1 MQSSQRQPEA
11 QGMFKVHHRYAGE
24 GLWTMGGPPL
34 TAQAAF
40 GSARDLSA
48 DKKSADEVRVV
59 PSSAP
64 RIVDVKV

>member
-1 MQSSQRQPEA
+1 
-11 QGMFKVHHRYAGE
+11 
-24 GLWTMGGPPL
+24 MGGPPL

>member
-1 MQSSQRQPEA
+1 
-11 QGMFKVHHRYAGE
+11 MFKVHHRFTGQ

-40 GSARDLSA
+40 GNARDLSS

-59 PSSAP
+59 PASAP
-64 RIVDVKV
+64 PIVDVKV

>member
-1 MQSSQRQPEA
+1 
-11 QGMFKVHHRYAGE
+11 MFKVHHRFTGQ

-40 GSARDLSA
+40 GNARGFSS

-59 PSSAP
+59 AASAP
-64 RIVDVKV
+64 PIVDIKV

>member
-1 MQSSQRQPEA
+1 
-11 QGMFKVHHRYAGE
+11 MFKVHHRFTGE

-40 GSARDLSA
+40 GSARGLSL

-59 PSSAP
+59 EASAP
-64 RIVDVKV
+64 PIVDIRV